1 MKIVCDIFLYTFD
14 THGYTYFVVF
24 TVAILLIAYLVV
36 MLWLQNREKAL
47 LTRSLAHL
55 ASMKRHG
62 VEYEL
67 VLQAMKLATWRIDL
81 RDMTLTFENDYRS
94 MPNLYTPVPGTPMN
108 EVLKL
113 LMPEDAE
120 KMREVLKGVKVG
132 KQDIYHL
139 QFRIKEGNGDYY
151 WSDIYGTV
159 SERDDDGKPIT
170 FIGTAKNIDK
180 QKKQEKELLDA
191 RLKAEES
198 ERLKTAFI
206 QNISHEV
213 RTPLNAIVG
222 FSEILPNI
230 TDPNEREELMRIIK
244 ENNAKLLQIFEDMMN
259 ISKVEAHD
267 EKANLV
273 KSNFDLVQLVQEKMA
288 RCSSQNTNA
297 DLTMEFASQEQKVEL
312 FTDKER
318 VDYIVTHFLENAV
331 KFTSQGNIT
340 AGISLMAGV
349 NVRVWVSDTGKG
361 ISSQDQEKIFDR
373 FFKVDYFIQ
382 GAGLG
387 LAVCRSYALSLGG
400 NVGVESQLGQGSTFW
415 LEIPL
420 ETVK

>member
-24 TVAILLIAYLVV
+24 TVTILLIAYLVV
-36 MLWLQNREKAL
+36 TLWLQNRDKTL

-230 TDPNEREELMRIIK
+230 TDSNEREELMRIIK

-331 KFTSQGNIT
+331 KFTPQGNIT

>member
-139 QFRIKEGNGDYY
+139 QFRIMEGNGDYY

-191 RLKAEES
+191 RIKAEES

>member
-139 QFRIKEGNGDYY
+139 QFRIMEGNGDYY

-230 TDPNEREELMRIIK
+230 SDPNEREELMRIIK

-297 DLTMEFASQEQKVEL
+297 NLTMEFASQEQKVEL

-318 VDYIVTHFLENAV
+318 VDYIVTHFLENAM

>member
-139 QFRIKEGNGDYY
+139 QFRIKEGNGDHY
-151 WSDIYGTV
+151 WSDIYGTI

-318 VDYIVTHFLENAV
+318 VDYIVTHFLENAM

>member
-36 MLWLQNREKAL
+36 TLWLQNRDKTL

-55 ASMKRHG
+55 ASIKRHG

-230 TDPNEREELMRIIK
+230 TDSNEREELMRIIK

-297 DLTMEFASQEQKVEL
+297 DLTMEFASEEQKVEL

-318 VDYIVTHFLENAV
+318 VDYIVSHFLENAV
-331 KFTSQGNIT
+331 KFTPQGNIT

>member
-1 MKIVCDIFLYTFD
+1 
-14 THGYTYFVVF
+14 
-24 TVAILLIAYLVV
+24 
-36 MLWLQNREKAL
+36 
-47 LTRSLAHL
+47 
-55 ASMKRHG
+55 
-62 VEYEL
+62 
-67 VLQAMKLATWRIDL
+67 
-81 RDMTLTFENDYRS
+81 
-94 MPNLYTPVPGTPMN
+94 
-108 EVLKL
+108 
-113 LMPEDAE
+113 
-120 KMREVLKGVKVG
+120 
-132 KQDIYHL
+132 
-139 QFRIKEGNGDYY
+139 
-151 WSDIYGTV
+151 
-159 SERDDDGKPIT
+159 
-170 FIGTAKNIDK
+170 
-180 QKKQEKELLDA
+180 
-191 RLKAEES
+191 
-198 ERLKTAFI
+198 
-206 QNISHEV
+206 
-213 RTPLNAIVG
+213 
-222 FSEILPNI
+222 
-230 TDPNEREELMRIIK
+230 MRIIK

>member
-139 QFRIKEGNGDYY
+139 QFRIKEDNGDYY

-318 VDYIVTHFLENAV
+318 VDYIVTHFLENAM
-331 KFTSQGNIT
+331 KFTPQGNIT

>member
-139 QFRIKEGNGDYY
+139 QFRIMEGNGDYY

-318 VDYIVTHFLENAV
+318 VDYIVTHFLENAM

>member
-1 MKIVCDIFLYTFD
+1 MKIVCDILLYTLD

-24 TVAILLIAYLVV
+24 TVAILIVTYLVV
-36 MLWLQNREKAL
+36 ALWLQNRDKAL

-55 ASMKRHG
+55 ASLKQHG

-94 MPNLYTPVPGTPMN
+94 VPNLYSPVPGTPMS
-108 EVLKL
+108 EVMKL
-113 LMPEDAE
+113 LKPEDAE
-120 KMREVLKGVKVG
+120 KMREALKSVKEG

-139 QFRIKEGNGDYY
+139 QYRIKEGDGDYY
-151 WSDIYGTV
+151 WSDVYGTI
-159 SERDDDGKPIT
+159 SERDDSGRPIT
-170 FIGTAKNIDK
+170 LIGTAKNIDK
-180 QKKQEKELLDA
+180 QKKLEKELLDA

-198 ERLKTAFI
+198 DRLKTAFI

-222 FSEILPNI
+222 FSEILPTI
-230 TDPNEREELMRIIK
+230 ADPNEREELMRIIK

-267 EKANLV
+267 EKAKLV
-273 KSNFDLVQLVQEKMA
+273 KSYFDLVQLVQEKTA
-288 RCSSQNTNA
+288 KCSSQNTNA
-297 DLTMEFASQEQKVEL
+297 GLTVEFASEEQKVEL

-331 KFTSQGNIT
+331 KFTEQGHIT

-349 NVRVWVSDTGKG
+349 NVRIWVSDTGKG

-400 NVGVESQLGQGSTFW
+400 NVGVESQLGHGSTFW

-420 ETVK
+420 GG